1 MKIESFIF
9 LPQTAINHTKVIV
22 KGDFMEF
29 TIHKC
34 LLGYYRC
41 ANPKYPPFCPLDNAS
56 FQWEKI
62 DNKDEL
68 R

>member
-1 MKIESFIF
+1 MCFPFKILF
-9 LPQTAINHTKVIV
+9 Q
-22 KGDFMEF
+22 
-29 TIHKC
+29 
-34 LLGYYRC
+34 GYYRC